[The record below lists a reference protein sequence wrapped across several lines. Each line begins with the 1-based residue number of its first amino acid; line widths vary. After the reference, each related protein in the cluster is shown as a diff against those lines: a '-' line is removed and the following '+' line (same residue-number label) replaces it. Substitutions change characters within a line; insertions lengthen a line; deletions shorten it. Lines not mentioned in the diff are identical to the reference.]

1 MAQDPYKYFRIEAR
15 ELAEQLSHHV
25 LELEKDSPPAPIVA
39 RLLRVAHTLKG
50 AARVVKQPGIADAA
64 HAIEDVLAPHREGTS
79 VVPHDDVNA
88 ILRLVDRIAALT
100 AALTPALTPATEE
113 KIATPGRSAPA
124 AGETFNTVRADVAEM
139 DALLDGMAEIHTQL
153 AGIRQASQTLDRT
166 RELAN
171 FVSEQVAA
179 PRRQAGGQANA
190 AVALA
195 RIAPMA
201 EELRELIGGLER
213 KFAIGIEQ
221 VDREVRQTRD
231 AAERMRLLPAGAVS
245 GSLER
250 TARDAALSV
259 GKRVAFSMSGGEVR
273 LDAQVLGAMQGALV
287 QLVRNAVAHGIETE
301 LERKAAGKPGEGR
314 IRVEVARRG
323 ERVIFACHDD
333 GRGLDV
339 DAIRASAQRKG
350 LLATDVQDP
359 GPERLFQLLLKGGIS
374 TSSSVTEVS
383 GRGVGLD
390 VVREAAERLGGTVRI
405 ETQARAKTVVE
416 IAVPISLSSLD
427 ALIVEAAGARVAI
440 PLEDVQLALRIRPHD
455 IAHTPAGKTVIH
467 EGHAIP
473 LVELAQY
480 LSAAHLPSIESVAR
494 SAVVIEVDG
503 TMTAIGVDRLIGA
516 RNVVLRALPKFA
528 PGDPIVAG
536 ASLDGEGNPQIVLD
550 ARGLSARARSTGA
563 AATAPPAR
571 RLPILVIDDSPTTRM
586 LEQSILEA
594 AGYEAHVVASAEEA
608 LVKVR
613 EQTYGLFLVDVE
625 MPGMDGFT
633 FVARTRA
640 DPELRKI
647 PAILVTSLNAPE
659 DRKRGEEAGAY
670 GYIVKSEFS
679 QVDLLERIRKVVG

>member
-15 ELAEQLSHHV
+15 ELAEQLSHHA
-25 LELEKDSPPAPIVA
+25 LELEKESPPAPIVA

-64 HAIEDVLAPHREGTS
+64 HAIEGVLAAHRESTS
-79 VVPHDDVNA
+79 AVPHNDVNA
-88 ILRLVDRIAALT
+88 ILGLVDRIAALT
-100 AALTPALTPATEE
+100 AALTPATEE
-113 KIATPGRSAPA
+113 QIATPGRSEPA
-124 AGETFNTVRADVAEM
+124 AGEAFNTVRADVAEM
-139 DALLDGMAEIHTQL
+139 DALLDGMGEIHTQL
-153 AGIRQASQTLDRT
+153 AGIRQAAQTLDRT
-166 RELAN
+166 HELAT

-179 PRRQAGGQANA
+179 PRRQAGTNA

-195 RIAPMA
+195 RIAPIA

-213 KFAIGIEQ
+213 KIAVGIEQ

-231 AAERMRLLPAGAVS
+231 VAERMRLLPAGAVS

-250 TARDAALSV
+250 TARDAALAL

-273 LDAQVLGAMQGALV
+273 LDAQVLGVLQGALV

-301 LERKAAGKPGEGR
+301 RERTAAGKPAEGR

-350 LLATDVQDP
+350 LLAADVQGL
-359 GPERLFQLLLKGGIS
+359 GPDQLFQLLLKGGIS

-390 VVREAAERLGGTVRI
+390 VVREAVERLGGTVRI
-405 ETQARAKTVVE
+405 ETLARAKTVVE
-416 IAVPISLSSLD
+416 IAVPISISSLD
-427 ALIVEAAGARVAI
+427 ALIVEAAGVRVAI
-440 PLEDVQLALRIRPHD
+440 PLDDVQVALRIRPQD
-455 IAHTPAGKTVIH
+455 VAHTPAGKTVIH
-467 EGHAIP
+467 EAHAIP
-473 LVELAQY
+473 LVELAQF

-494 SAVVIEVDG
+494 SAVVLEVDG
-503 TMTAIGVDRLIGA
+503 TMTAVGVDRLIGA
-516 RNVVLRALPKFA
+516 HNVVLRALPKFA
-528 PGDPIVAG
+528 PVDPIVAG

-550 ARGLSARARSTGA
+550 ARGLSARARSAGGVTGA
-563 AATAPPAR
+563 RPAR

-594 AGYEAHVVASAEEA
+594 AGYETHVATSAEDA

-647 PAILVTSLNAPE
+647 PAILVTSRNAPE

-670 GYIVKSEFS
+670 GYIVKSEFN

>member
-15 ELAEQLSHHV
+15 ELAEQLARHV
-25 LELEKDSPPAPIVA
+25 LDLEKEGPPAPIVA
-39 RLLRVAHTLKG
+39 RLLRIAHTLKG
-50 AARVVKQPGIADAA
+50 AARVVKQPEIADAA
-64 HAIEDVLAPHREGTS
+64 HAIEDVLAPHREGLS
-79 VVPHDDVNA
+79 AVPRNDVNA
-88 ILRLVDRIAALT
+88 ILGLVDRIADRT
-100 AALTPALTPATEE
+100 AALTPANDE
-113 KIATPGRSAPA
+113 KAATPGRSVPA
-124 AGETFNTVRADVAEM
+124 AGEAFNTVRADVAEM
-139 DALLDGMAEIHTQL
+139 DGLLDGMAEIHTQL
-153 AGIRQASQTLDRT
+153 AGIRQAAQTLVRT

-171 FVSEQVAA
+171 FVSDQVAA
-179 PRRQAGGQANA
+179 PRRQADAQATA

-195 RIAPMA
+195 RIAPIA

-213 KFAIGIEQ
+213 KFAIGIDQ

-250 TARDAALSV
+250 TARDAAQAL
-259 GKRVAFSMSGGEVR
+259 GKRVAFAMSGSEVR
-273 LDAQVLGAMQGALV
+273 LDAQVLGVLQGALV

-301 LERKAAGKPGEGR
+301 AERKAAGKPGEGR

-323 ERVIFACHDD
+323 ERVVFACHDD

-339 DAIRASAQRKG
+339 DAIRASARRKG
-350 LLATDVQDP
+350 LLAADVQ
-359 GPERLFQLLLKGGIS
+359 GLGAEQLFQLLLKGGIS

-416 IAVPISLSSLD
+416 IAVPVSLSSLD
-427 ALIVEAAGARVAI
+427 ALIVEAAGVRVAI
-440 PLEDVQLALRIRPHD
+440 PLDDVQLALRIGPHD
-455 IAHTPAGKTVIH
+455 VAHTPAGKTVIH
-467 EGHAIP
+467 EGKAIP

-480 LSAAHLPSIESVAR
+480 LSASHSPSAESVAR
-494 SAVVIEVDG
+494 SAVVLEVDG
-503 TMTAIGVDRLIGA
+503 TLTAVGVDRLVGA
-516 RNVVLRALPKFA
+516 HNVVLRALPKLA
-528 PGDPIVAG
+528 PVDPIVAG

-550 ARGLSARARSTGA
+550 ARGLSARARSTGPA
-563 AATAPPAR
+563 AATRPTR

-594 AGYEAHVVASAEEA
+594 AGYEAHVATSAEDA

-613 EQTYGLFLVDVE
+613 EHTYGLFLVDVE
-625 MPGMDGFT
+625 MPGMDGFA

-647 PAILVTSLNAPE
+647 PAILVTSRNEPE

-670 GYIVKSEFS
+670 GYIVKSEFN

>member
-15 ELAEQLSHHV
+15 ELGEQLAHHA
-25 LELEKDSPPAPIVA
+25 LELEKGGPPAPIVA

-50 AARVVKQPGIADAA
+50 AARVVKQPGIADAT
-64 HAIEDVLAPHREGTS
+64 HAIEDILASHRES
-79 VVPHDDVNA
+79 ASAVPHDDVNA
-88 ILRLVDRIAALT
+88 ILGLVDRIAAL
-100 AALTPALTPATEE
+100 AAALTPATEE
-113 KIATPGRSAPA
+113 KVAAPGRSAPA
-124 AGETFNTVRADVAEM
+124 VAEAFNTGRVDVAEM
-139 DALLDGMAEIHTQL
+139 DAVLDGMAEIHTQL
-153 AGIRQASQTLDRT
+153 AGIRQAAQTLDRT

-179 PRRQAGGQANA
+179 PRRQAGANA
-190 AVALA
+190 AAALA

-201 EELRELIGGLER
+201 EELRELIGKLER
-213 KFAIGIEQ
+213 KFAVGIEQ

-231 AAERMRLLPAGAVS
+231 AAERMRLLPAGAVL

-250 TARDAALSV
+250 TARDAALAL
-259 GKRVAFSMSGGEVR
+259 GKRVAFSMSGSEVR
-273 LDAQVLGAMQGALV
+273 LDAQVLGVLQGALV

-301 LERKAAGKPGEGR
+301 PERKAAGKPGEGR

-339 DAIRASAQRKG
+339 DAIRASARRKG
-350 LLATDVQDP
+350 LLAGDVQSV
-359 GPERLFQLLLKGGIS
+359 GPEQLFELLLKGGIS
-374 TSSSVTEVS
+374 TSSSVTEVA

-390 VVREAAERLGGTVRI
+390 VVREASERLGGTVRI
-405 ETQARAKTVVE
+405 ETQARTRTVVE
-416 IAVPISLSSLD
+416 IAVPVSLSSLD
-427 ALIVEAAGARVAI
+427 ALIVEAAGVRIAI
-440 PLEDVQLALRIRPHD
+440 PLDDVQLALRIGPHD
-455 IAHTPAGKTVIH
+455 VAHTPAGQTVIH
-467 EGHAIP
+467 EGKAIP

-480 LSAAHLPSIESVAR
+480 LSGTHSPSGESVAR
-494 SAVVIEVDG
+494 SAVVLEVDG
-503 TMTAIGVDRLIGA
+503 TMTAVGVDRLIGA
-516 RNVVLRALPKFA
+516 HNVVLRALPKFA
-528 PGDPIVAG
+528 PVDPIVAG

-550 ARGLSARARSTGA
+550 ARGLSARARSAG
-563 AATAPPAR
+563 AATATRPAH

-594 AGYEAHVVASAEEA
+594 AGYEAHVATSAEDA

-647 PAILVTSLNAPE
+647 PAILVTSRNAPE

-670 GYIVKSEFS
+670 GYIVKSEFD